1 MLRRRV
7 WEPNRAKCIDG
18 SGLVEVWSTH
28 CRVFFHQT
36 KSFHLVALKSLVSTR
51 LIVTCCCSS
60 DSLKP
65 ASSVLPF
72 QVYEDLGRRRR
83 WKRLYIYISSNEG
96 GFKFHV
102 HRRFASHIHSWQ
114 TYFSCKCWYD
124 RTLVSLRW
132 SFVLRWGAILLLLHR
147 RDGKFPVDDE
157 ETLSRHVLSR
167 NTQATL
173 MIGKRS

>member
-36 KSFHLVALKSLVSTR
+36 KSFHLVALKTLVSTR

-83 WKRLYIYISSNEG
+83 WKRLYIYIFPQMREVSSSMYIDD
-96 GFKFHV
+96 
-102 HRRFASHIHSWQ
+102 SHHISIH
-114 TYFSCKCWYD
+114 
-124 RTLVSLRW
+124 
-132 SFVLRWGAILLLLHR
+132 
-147 RDGKFPVDDE
+147 GKSISHANADMTV
-157 ETLSRHVLSR
+157 R
-167 NTQATL
+167 
-173 MIGKRS
+173 

>member
-36 KSFHLVALKSLVSTR
+36 KSFHLVALKTLVSTR

-83 WKRLYIYISSNEG
+83 WKRLYIYFLKWGRFQVRCTSTIRITYPFMAKVFLMQMLIWPYVSFFALKFRSSMG
-96 GFKFHV
+96 
-102 HRRFASHIHSWQ
+102 RDFAVAPQAGWQ
-114 TYFSCKCWYD
+114 
-124 RTLVSLRW
+124 VSSGR
-132 SFVLRWGAILLLLHR
+132 R
-147 RDGKFPVDDE
+147 RDAQPPRFVSEHPSDSDDW
-157 ETLSRHVLSR
+157 
-167 NTQATL
+167 
-173 MIGKRS
+173 